1 VTTSTSTSTRTSATA
16 GPTAGPSAHAPS
28 AARPREAPGP
38 RVAASL
44 LGLVD
49 VQRDV
54 LGWVRDQR
62 RRYGDVFAA
71 RLPGAL
77 PGVPA
82 MVLYACEPTAV
93 REVLT
98 DPRRFTK
105 RSPVWNELAAA
116 LGNGLLTSEGET
128 WRGQRRTLQP
138 LFTRRRIADYTG
150 AFLDAITAVTDT
162 WAGRP
167 DIELV
172 DEMEKVTLGSVSRAL
187 FGTDATAEV
196 APIVAATDELSAV
209 IVRRGTSP
217 LRAPRWT
224 ARERRYAAL
233 EVDLKARVE
242 RIVDRAVT
250 DAAAQDDRDDLV
262 TRLLEAHDPETG
274 GKLDRQQILEQALVF
289 LLAGYDTTSTA
300 LAFTLHEL
308 GARPEIQDAVRAEVV
323 AAVGDRSPTAEDA
336 AGLDL
341 TRRCLQE
348 ALRLHPPAYVT
359 GRAAAVD
366 TTVAGYRVPAGA
378 LVVAVFGELHRNAAH
393 WPDPD
398 RFDPD
403 RFLPEVAATRDHY
416 AYLPFGGGPR
426 SCIGDHFATLEATL
440 ALAVI
445 VRDWHV
451 RATGGRVPMRF
462 GITQRAAVPL
472 RAHLSPVR
480 P

>member
-1 VTTSTSTSTRTSATA
+1 VTATSSATA
-16 GPTAGPSAHAPS
+16 TTRGAAPS
-28 AARPREAPGP
+28 GDPPPAGRVREAPGP
-38 RVAASL
+38 GTGASL
-44 LGLVD
+44 LGLFG

-54 LGWVRDQR
+54 LAWVRDQR
-62 RRYGDVFAA
+62 RRHGDVFAA
-71 RLPGAL
+71 RFPGAL
-77 PGVPA
+77 PGVPS
-82 MVLYACEPTAV
+82 MVLYACEPGAV
-93 REVLT
+93 REILT

-105 RSPVWNELAAA
+105 RSPVWDELAAA

-209 IVRRGTSP
+209 VVRRGTSP

-224 ARERRYAAL
+224 ARERRHATL

-242 RIVDRAVT
+242 RIVDQAVA
-250 DAAAQDDRDDLV
+250 DAAASDDRDDLV
-262 TRLLEAHDPETG
+262 TRLLDARDPETG

-308 GARPEIQDAVRAEVV
+308 GARPEIQDAVRAEI
-323 AAVGDRSPTAEDA
+323 AAVVGDRQPTAEDA
-336 AGLDL
+336 AALDL

-359 GRAAAVD
+359 GRAATAD

-403 RFLPEVAATRDHY
+403 RFLPEVVATRDHY

-445 VRDWHV
+445 VRDWRV

-472 RAHLSPVR
+472 RAHLTPAR
-480 P
+480 T